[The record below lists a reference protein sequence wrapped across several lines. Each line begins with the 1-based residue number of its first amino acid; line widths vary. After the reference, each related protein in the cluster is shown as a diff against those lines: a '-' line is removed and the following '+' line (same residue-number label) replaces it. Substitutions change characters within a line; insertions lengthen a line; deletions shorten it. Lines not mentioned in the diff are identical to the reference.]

1 MKPKK
6 KTYFIFVNRKLVPTD
21 GMPKGKTWGP
31 STLHSR
37 ERSHLPALIQTSTQ
51 DPTLFS
57 KSAPNLDKSRNA
69 AGNNLAHTTNAS
81 SSHNNILGKSVD
93 GLNLIHAG
101 NDNNSYSNSTE
112 LGSVDR
118 LNNNH
123 NNTNNEEYNI
133 NGDRFIFH
141 DGDDDDDD
149 TDKGCFGFISRIDD
163 SNMKRKK
170 HSLDSRMTDTS
181 PENALHIAVKTSG
194 LPTYA
199 SAVQQYDDDAC
210 LMRTHSVIEEVP
222 SNRNSEVEA
231 PYDRVFYRAI
241 QKSLDDIFAR
251 DDFNRQF
258 SQQDSRHSKSS
269 ADLTMFSDSEQ
280 QFRFQP
286 FGSSK
291 FTRQCFI
298 VNNNNDENGNRNDSS
313 SDNGNDDDDLDS
325 SNLELSARSNES
337 TSDNITNSI
346 SQNDTDP
353 FGGSSVAKNMH
364 LTSRKSSVTFRVDS
378 TDSTQSLTD
387 NNTSNELFYANID
400 HRTIRDS
407 FVSNDS
413 SNIAFN
419 KRASDL
425 YTPISASNSSSHPD
439 NSDVQAKN
447 AAMRSD
453 SNCRAYSKLKFK
465 NIQRL
470 WRSPRTPSV
479 LHSNSFYKKQDAK
492 TEMNE
497 QLLDEDN
504 ESYTNSMNGVE
515 PKYESFRTANFLLAK
530 QNNN

>member
-1 MKPKK
+1 M
-6 KTYFIFVNRKLVPTD
+6 NAQLVPTD

-37 ERSHLPALIQTSTQ
+37 ERSHLPAALTQPSTQ
-51 DPTLFS
+51 DPTQFS

-69 AGNNLAHTTNAS
+69 AGSNLAHTTNAS

-101 NDNNSYSNSTE
+101 NDNTSYSNSTE
-112 LGSVDR
+112 LGSADR

-123 NNTNNEEYNI
+123 NTINEEYNI
-133 NGDRFIFH
+133 NGDRFIIY

-149 TDKGCFGFISRIDD
+149 DSKTGCFSFISRSDD
-163 SNMKRKK
+163 SYMKRKK
-170 HSLDSRMTDTS
+170 HSLDSRMTETS
-181 PENALHIAVKTSG
+181 PENALHIAVKPAAG

-199 SAVQQYDDDAC
+199 SDVVEHIDVDQP
-210 LMRTHSVIEEVP
+210 LMRMHSVINEVP
-222 SNRNSEVEA
+222 SNRNSDAEP
-231 PYDRVFYRAI
+231 PYDRVFYRTI

-251 DDFNRQF
+251 DDFNQQF

-269 ADLTMFSDSEQ
+269 ADLTMYSDNEQ
-280 QFRFQP
+280 HYRFQP

-291 FTRQCFI
+291 FPRQCFI
-298 VNNNNDENGNRNDSS
+298 VNNNNDENANRNDSS
-313 SDNGNDDDDLDS
+313 SDNGDDNDDDLDS
-325 SNLELSARSNES
+325 SNLELSTRSNES

-346 SQNDTDP
+346 SQNDGNP
-353 FGGSSVAKNMH
+353 FDGDAVAKNMH
-364 LTSRKSSVTFRVDS
+364 LTSRKNSVTFRVDS

-387 NNTSNELFYANID
+387 NTTNELFYANID
-400 HRTIRDS
+400 HRAIRDS

-413 SNIAFN
+413 SNNSYIN
-419 KRASDL
+419 RTSDL
-425 YTPISASNSSSHPD
+425 YQPISASNSSSHPD

-447 AAMRSD
+447 APTRSD
-453 SNCRAYSKLKFK
+453 SDCRAVYSKFKFK
-465 NIQRL
+465 RIQRL
-470 WRSPRTPSV
+470 WRGQRTGSV

-504 ESYTNSMNGVE
+504 ESYTNSINGNE

-530 QNNN
+530 KKDS